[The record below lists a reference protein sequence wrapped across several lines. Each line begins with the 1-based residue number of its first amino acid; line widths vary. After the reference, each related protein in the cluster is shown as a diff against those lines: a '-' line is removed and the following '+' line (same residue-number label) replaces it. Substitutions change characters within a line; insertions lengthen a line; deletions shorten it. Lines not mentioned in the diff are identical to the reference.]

1 MTSTA
6 AERLKAIMQFTE
18 LGSGFKIAMRDLE
31 IRGAGNVLGAEQ
43 HGHMDKVGYEL
54 YAKILKEELTG
65 ERSESVELDIKAT
78 AYIPERYVE
87 SGAGRMDCYKQIADI
102 RSLADRALERISK
115 KENCF
120 AAMVYKKAEG
130 RFDEDS
136 PHIVLHH
143 PSDSGNL
150 GTILRTALG
159 FGLKNIAI
167 IRPAVDSDDP
177 RVVRASM
184 GAAFSLN
191 VRHFDSF
198 EQYRAQYPLRRL
210 FPFMLTGAVPLDEAV
225 QKVDGPFSLV
235 FGNEASGLPDEFA
248 QIGVSTLIPHS
259 QQIDSLNL
267 AIAAGIGMYAFTRK

>member
-1 MTSTA
+1 MAKLEAYDKALDYSYAPGIFPATECLKNAKKRCMRLLVSSNGLQSEGVQA
-6 AERLKAIMQFTE
+6 LERDAQE
-18 LGSGFKIAMRDLE
+18 
-31 IRGAGNVLGAEQ
+31 AGV
-43 HGHMDKVGYEL
+43 
-54 YAKILKEELTG
+54 
-65 ERSESVELDIKAT
+65 RVE
-78 AYIPERYVE
+78 V
-87 SGAGRMDCYKQIADI
+87 
-102 RSLADRALERISK
+102 ADRALERISK

-184 GAAFSLN
+184 GAAF
-191 VRHFDSF
+191 
-198 EQYRAQYPLRRL
+198 RAVPVSMTREAAVASCRANGVRRL

-235 FGNEASGLPDEFA
+235 FGNEASGLPDAFA
-248 QIGVSTLIPHS
+248 QMGVSTLIPHS
-259 QQIDSLNL
+259 HQIDSLNL
-267 AIAAGIGMYAFTRK
+267 AIAAGIGMYAFTRR

>member
-1 MTSTA
+1 MTKWLNVYDKALDYSYAPGIFPATECLKNA
-6 AERLKAIMQFTE
+6 KKRCMRLLVSSNGLQSEGVQALERDAQE
-18 LGSGFKIAMRDLE
+18 
-31 IRGAGNVLGAEQ
+31 AGV
-43 HGHMDKVGYEL
+43 
-54 YAKILKEELTG
+54 
-65 ERSESVELDIKAT
+65 RVE
-78 AYIPERYVE
+78 V
-87 SGAGRMDCYKQIADI
+87 
-102 RSLADRALERISK
+102 ADRALERISK

-198 EQYRAQYPLRRL
+198 DQYRAQYPLRRL

-225 QKVDGPFSLV
+225 
-235 FGNEASGLPDEFA
+235 FGNEASGLPDAFA
-248 QIGVSTLIPHS
+248 QMGVSTLIPHS
-259 QQIDSLNL
+259 HQIDSLNL
-267 AIAAGIGMYAFTRK
+267 AIAAGIGMYAFTRR

>member
-1 MTSTA
+1 MAKLEAYDKALDYSYAPGIFPATECLHNAKGRCMRLLVSSASEKSEGANRLREA
-6 AERLKAIMQFTE
+6 ACQA
-18 LGSGFKIAMRDLE
+18 G
-31 IRGAGNVLGAEQ
+31 IR
-43 HGHMDKVGYEL
+43 
-54 YAKILKEELTG
+54 
-65 ERSESVELDIKAT
+65 VE
-78 AYIPERYVE
+78 V
-87 SGAGRMDCYKQIADI
+87 
-102 RSLADRALERISK
+102 ADRALERISK

-120 AAMVYKKAEG
+120 AAMVYKKQEG
-130 RFDEDS
+130 VFDETA

-177 RVVRASM
+177 RVTRASM

-198 EQYRAQYPLRRL
+198 EAYREEFPSRQL

-225 QKVDGPFSLV
+225 RKVAGPFSLV
-235 FGNEASGLPDEFA
+235 FGNEANGLPDEFA
-248 QIGVSTLIPHS
+248 QWGVSTLIPHS
-259 QQIDSLNL
+259 TKIDSLNL
-267 AIAAGIGMYAFTRK
+267 AIAAGIGMYAFTR

>member
-1 MTSTA
+1 MAKLEAYDKALDYSYAPGIFPATECLKNAKKRCMRLLVSSNGLQSEGVQA
-6 AERLKAIMQFTE
+6 LERDAQE
-18 LGSGFKIAMRDLE
+18 
-31 IRGAGNVLGAEQ
+31 AGV
-43 HGHMDKVGYEL
+43 
-54 YAKILKEELTG
+54 
-65 ERSESVELDIKAT
+65 RVE
-78 AYIPERYVE
+78 V
-87 SGAGRMDCYKQIADI
+87 
-102 RSLADRALERISK
+102 ADRALERISK

-184 GAAFSLN
+184 GAAFRAVPVSMTREAAVASCRANGVRLLATALRADAHDLREETLSQTAVIIGSEGQGVCRELLDAADGTVIIPMQSHCESLN
-191 VRHFDSF
+191 AAVAATIVMW
-198 EQYRAQYPLRRL
+198 QMRR
-210 FPFMLTGAVPLDEAV
+210 
-225 QKVDGPFSLV
+225 
-235 FGNEASGLPDEFA
+235 
-248 QIGVSTLIPHS
+248 
-259 QQIDSLNL
+259 
-267 AIAAGIGMYAFTRK
+267 

>member
-1 MTSTA
+1 MAKLESYDKSLDYSYA
-6 AERLKAIMQFTE
+6 PGIFPATE
-18 LGSGFKIAMRDLE
+18 CLL
-31 IRGAGNVLGAEQ
+31 N
-43 HGHMDKVGYEL
+43 
-54 YAKILKEELTG
+54 AK
-65 ERSESVELDIKAT
+65 D
-78 AYIPERYVE
+78 
-87 SGAGRMDCYKQIADI
+87 
-102 RSLADRALERISK
+102 RSLRLLLSSASEKSEGARKLRERAEAAGIRIEIADRALERISK

-120 AAMVYKKAEG
+120 AAMVYKNEEG
-130 RFDEDS
+130 VFDVQS
-136 PHIVLHH
+136 PHVVLHH
-143 PSDSGNL
+143 PSDSGNM

-177 RVVRASM
+177 RVTRASM

-198 EQYRAQYPLRRL
+198 EQYRTEYPERQL

-225 QKVDGPFSLV
+225 KKVDGAFSLV

-248 QIGVSTLIPHS
+248 QWGVSTLIPHS

-267 AIAAGIGMYAFTRK
+267 AIAAGIGMYAFTSSQEV